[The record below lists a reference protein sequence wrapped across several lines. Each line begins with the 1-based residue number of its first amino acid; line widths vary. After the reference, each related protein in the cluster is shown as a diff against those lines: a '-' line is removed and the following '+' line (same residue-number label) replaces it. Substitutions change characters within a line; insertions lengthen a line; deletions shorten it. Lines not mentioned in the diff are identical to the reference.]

1 MLAMLA
7 WSGLR
12 AKEIP
17 LATWSMVLDA
27 DGNVGDTLELHD
39 KASKA
44 PWHRRPWIVLVPFSH
59 YRDGEV
65 TGVELIAK
73 YVSDDLAWI
82 VEVADLR
89 LVHRRLRHAG
99 PYRRQG
105 AAGAGPV
112 MSEVGKWLEAINM
125 LTPSRPMKSIWT

>member
-73 YVSDDLAWI
+73 YVSDDLAGS
-82 VEVADLR
+82 LR
-89 LVHRRLRHAG
+89 WPIYG
-99 PYRRQG
+99 WFTEG
-105 AAGAGPV
+105 FDTPV
-112 MSEVGKWLEAINM
+112 LTDAKALLEQVQ
-125 LTPSRPMKSIWT
+125 S